1 MIERWLQES
10 LLDAHPRPPL
20 PSLYNKHVVSF
31 PRAPVLAFPFPQEAR
46 LLLLLKWNV
55 HFLWPKFKEC
65 LGRQRTQSQAGFG
78 VGTPSHPSRNFSWL
92 LLLGG
97 LRLRREGGW
106 QPPLLGSVATGEPC
120 SPTAGVLAFSW
131 EKSGDPP
138 SIHIPQ
144 ALN

>member
-1 MIERWLQES
+1 MPT
-10 LLDAHPRPPL
+10 PRPPL

-31 PRAPVLAFPFPQEAR
+31 PRAPVLAFPFPQEAL

-65 LGRQRTQSQAGFG
+65 LGRQRTQFQAGFR
-78 VGTPSHPSRNFSWL
+78 VDTHSHHSQNFSWL
-92 LLLGG
+92 LILWGR
-97 LRLRREGGW
+97 RLHREGGVAASIAW
-106 QPPLLGSVATGEPC
+106 VCSHKATGALQ
-120 SPTAGVLAFSW
+120 SHSLSSRFQLG
-131 EKSGDPP
+131 KSGDPP